1 MILRYGIIQILLKHD
16 KLKTKELRIQAFEN
30 LILVIKDLQGSAS
43 KNKLMLKGYNIYDEY
58 YKIYETLFNQIFTEN
73 VDNQNGLKEDIYQQL
88 DNFCEV
94 KTHQDIFYFY
104 KANLFSCNN
113 EHKQKVVNYLLQI
126 LLKSQSLLS
135 IENFLELELLD
146 KNIDTSLRYKLL
158 AKYLLKYK
166 EKLINF
172 PKLKNLINIFD
183 RNFLLHDELKLFIT
197 YLIENTKNLIIAANT
212 LKDLENLLYL
222 YIKLNIKLEKEDL
235 TQILKSASQKSELN
249 QISNTKSLDQVIYEN
264 SQILNYVSSLTDVTC
279 EIFGEISEKLEHL
292 EKSISYKTSGY
303 YLNSILNLLLVWLYS
318 NSKNTD
324 HERLKILIEKLNRLD
339 IKEIPDA
346 NRVFFLL
353 KNILVFLE
361 SKDDLIFQTITEIL
375 SKLPLSEYKKKQ
387 EGESI
392 TQNKIAKI
400 LMKMGYFFKEEC
412 VIGIYSLDYFLK
424 PNLIVEY
431 HGVTH
436 YYYGTHELMKDNLLK
451 QIYFKKL
458 GYRYVI
464 IPYYDWHILE
474 TTEKKEKYLKNLI
487 ESFEY

>member
-1 MILRYGIIQILLKHD
+1 MSLRYGLIQILLKHD
-16 KLKTKELRIQAFEN
+16 KLQTKELRIQAFEN
-30 LILVIKDLQGSAS
+30 LILVIKDLQGSAT

-58 YKIYETLFNQIFTEN
+58 YKIYQTLFNQIFTEN
-73 VDNQNGLKEDIYQQL
+73 LDNKNDIYQEL
-88 DNFCEV
+88 DKFCEV

-104 KANLFSCNN
+104 KGNLFSCHD
-113 EHKQKVVNYLLQI
+113 EHKQKVVNYLLQK

-172 PKLKNLINIFD
+172 PKLKNLINILD

-197 YLIENTKNLIIAANT
+197 YLIENTKNLISATNS

-235 TQILKSASQKSELN
+235 IQILKSVSQKSEVD
-249 QISNTKSLDQVIYEN
+249 QISKTKSPDQVIYEN

-279 EIFGEISEKLEHL
+279 EIFSEISEKLEHL
-292 EKSISYKTSGY
+292 EKDISYKTSGY

-324 HERLKILIEKLNRLD
+324 HEKLKILIEKLNILN
-339 IKEIPDA
+339 INEIPDA

-361 SKDDLIFQTITEIL
+361 SKDDLLVQTITGIL
-375 SKLPLSEYKKKQ
+375 AKLPLSEYKKKQ

-458 GYRYVI
+458 GYRYII
-464 IPYYDWHILE
+464 IPYYNWHLLE
-474 TTEKKEKYLKNLI
+474 STERQEKYLKNLI